1 MSRKSF
7 YAIDLLICVFL
18 IVVIAGEARTAPL
31 KMTTKNLTSIAAENN
46 NDRAQIID
54 SDRIKLPSATV
65 KFLSPTGEFQFFV
78 TTKDSWATTKGQ
90 GKSIASI
97 DNKLQVLWEKT
108 LPQEYGPRYVLVG
121 LRGEV
126 LMLDEK
132 INVKSKHA
140 IVIVN
145 PTGDRTIRYSFD
157 EIEQVVRVPAAIM
170 VARATQG
177 SWWISAPPYLDKS
190 GLIAYVNTAGKV
202 LQIDLVK
209 GKISL
214 VKSPHKEL

>member
-1 MSRKSF
+1 MSRKLF

-31 KMTTKNLTSIAAENN
+31 KMTTKDLISTDTENN
-46 NDRAQIID
+46 LNRAQTID
-54 SDRIKLPSATV
+54 SDRIKLPSTTV
-65 KFLSPTGEFQFFV
+65 KFLSPTGKFQFSIV
-78 TTKDSWATTKGQ
+78 TKDSWATTKGR
-90 GKSIASI
+90 GKLIVSI
-97 DNKLQVLWEKT
+97 DNKLQVLWERT

-126 LMLDEK
+126 LMLDEN

-140 IVIVN
+140 ITIVN
-145 PTGDRTIRYSFD
+145 LTGDRTIRYSFD
-157 EIEQVVRVPAAIM
+157 EIEQVVRVPAAMM
-170 VARATQG
+170 VNRATQG

-202 LQIDLVK
+202 LRIDLVK
-209 GKISL
+209 GTISL
-214 VKSPHKEL
+214 VKSPQKEL